1 MYQGSLILVISSSH
15 IIYPSH
21 MRVLH
26 LRVNLISLSVMM
38 KSYHI
43 TLNHFTVLAGQ
54 SSDAHEWDLLV
65 VVANYAFDSFPSEKH
80 RIQYYLYASYR
91 IQYYLYAS
99 YHITSHH
106 ITSPLI
112 PTHDLT
118 SSHVHWHPVFRGFV
132 IQVYC

>member
-1 MYQGSLILVISSSH
+1 
-15 IIYPSH
+15 

-43 TLNHFTVLAGQ
+43 TLNHFTVLAGR

-106 ITSPLI
+106 ITSHHLSFLLMISPHLMYIGI
-112 PTHDLT
+112 PFLEALLFKFIADGL
-118 SSHVHWHPVFRGFV
+118 PP
-132 IQVYC
+132 